1 MLSLAHLLVTLKPGQ
16 PTERYP
22 MNEIQQLQS
31 RLDELEMKLAFQE
44 QTIDELNDAL
54 TKQQFMIDRMEV
66 QLKFMVGKVKGMQT
80 SNMADES
87 EETPPPHY

>member
-1 MLSLAHLLVTLKPGQ
+1 
-16 PTERYP
+16 

-44 QTIDELNDAL
+44 QTMDELNDAL
-54 TKQQFMIDRMEV
+54 TKQQFMIDRMEI

>member
-1 MLSLAHLLVTLKPGQ
+1 MTD
-16 PTERYP
+16 TEK
-22 MNEIQQLQS
+22 LQAQI
-31 RLDELEMKLAFQE
+31 DELEMKQAFQE
-44 QTIDELNDAL
+44 QTIEELNQAL
-54 TKQQFMIDRMEV
+54 TKQQFLIDEMRV

>member
-1 MLSLAHLLVTLKPGQ
+1 
-16 PTERYP
+16 

-80 SNMADES
+80 SNMANES

>member
-1 MLSLAHLLVTLKPGQ
+1 MTDTKK
-16 PTERYP
+16 
-22 MNEIQQLQS
+22 LQAQI
-31 RLDELEMKLAFQE
+31 DELEMKQAFQE
-44 QTIDELNDAL
+44 QTIDELNQAL
-54 TKQQFMIDRMEV
+54 TKQQFLIDEMQV

>member
-1 MLSLAHLLVTLKPGQ
+1 
-16 PTERYP
+16 

-44 QTIDELNDAL
+44 QTIDELNEAL